1 MSKGRIIAFEG
12 VDGAGKSTALAL
24 VAKRLRQRG
33 TDVFLP
39 RTGKDHASAA
49 VRAIRDI
56 TRDRRNVQLDAHT
69 ELLLYCA
76 REAQVLAE
84 LVRPALARGATVL
97 IDRSLLTP
105 EVLGLARGLA
115 PAECEQSTRVAAAGT
130 AVDLTLVFDVHPRTS
145 RIRKR
150 LERIRSGSDQ
160 RGGRKGLAGSGFKE
174 RVRDLYV
181 DLAARRGFPVLH
193 AERAPP
199 DVLAERALALIDHGP
214 GADTGESELDA
225 VPQWLVAPELD
236 FAQALGALPMTTA
249 LLMGS
254 GLICARELR
263 RSAAEREPALCA
275 YTLDFEDPLRDE
287 LAPQHPAY
295 ALRGRGGLPLAGEH
309 DLRLR
314 LLDRAPAAAIAA
326 LKHLSDPEADRLRE
340 RYADA
345 QPDAVLASLAYRED
359 DTAEQLRERCFDAG
373 TDRFRA
379 LSLQGCSGHRA
390 WLLRERL
397 LERDVVYGV
406 QSLRG
411 VSEPRAHRLLEQH
424 AGFAPATV
432 LDALGGRSDE
442 PAYDLREALFE
453 TGREVLD
460 SIRGLDDDAAW
471 RLRERALE
479 RWPSTVAHSL
489 LYLATSPRV
498 HSTLAR
504 CAALGA
510 GDVQVMRRVQ
520 AVQEQ
525 ASWPAWVKARRTS
538 AGVEV
543 ESFDNT

>member
-33 TDVFLP
+33 TEVFLP

-115 PAECEQSTRVAAAGT
+115 PAECEQSTHIAAAGT

-193 AERAPP
+193 AERATP

-214 GADTGESELDA
+214 GADTGETGLDA

-263 RSAAEREPALCA
+263 RRAAEREAALCA

-287 LAPQHPAY
+287 LAPRHPAY
-295 ALRGRGGLPLAGEH
+295 ALRGRAGLPLAGEH

-314 LLDRAPAAAIAA
+314 LLDRAPAAVIAA
-326 LKHLSDPEADRLRE
+326 LKHLSDPETDRLRE

-345 QPDAVLASLAYRED
+345 QPDAVLASLGYRED

-379 LSLQGCSGHRA
+379 LSLQGCTGPRA

-442 PAYDLREALFE
+442 PAYELREALFE

-460 SIRGLDDDAAW
+460 SVRGLDDDAAW
-471 RLRERALE
+471 RLRERAVE

-489 LYLATSPRV
+489 LHLAASPRV
-498 HSTLAR
+498 QATVAR
-504 CAALGA
+504 CAALAA
-510 GDVQVMRRVQ
+510 GDVQVMRRLQ